1 MLQYG
6 DAMHPENPA
15 LDNSDVREILDKLK
29 ELENKIEGQQH
40 LYKTVLTHAE
50 AAKYLN
56 LSVSYLHKLTSRRQI
71 PYTQPFGKLKYYD
84 RQKLDAIL
92 LKNNFPSMDEV
103 LSRY

>member
-1 MLQYG
+1 
-6 DAMHPENPA
+6 MHPENHPLSVA
-15 LDNSDVREILDKLK
+15 DLHEILDKLK

-40 LYKTVLTHAE
+40 LFKTVLSHQD

-56 LSVSYLHKLTSRRQI
+56 LSVSYLHKLTSRRLV
-71 PYTQPFGKLKYYD
+71 PYTQPFGKIKYYD

-103 LSRY
+103 ISRY

>member
-29 ELENKIEGQQH
+29 ELENKIDGQQH
-40 LYKTVLTHAE
+40 LYKTVLNHEE
-50 AAKYLN
+50 AAMYLS